1 MTRRLLSFLAMAAF
15 CAPAFADEACGTAD
29 APKSCVSLTSGG
41 VTVIARDERREY
53 VAAGLEYSSP
63 VLSGFQGYVAGT
75 MFAVQDGAAAS
86 LGAQH
91 SFRVVQVD
99 AGLQRKVAG
108 PLALNAHGGM
118 TLSIEGEKG
127 APLDPRQWDALLDL
141 KLLVGDSGYV
151 AVRGGHDGAIDGWGT
166 GIDVNIPVSGAPS
179 IVARYQLPFVRDP
192 RGTLPWVITAGVRVR
207 VKSIRL
213 GK

>member
-1 MTRRLLSFLAMAAF
+1 MRRLLLSFLALAAF
-15 CAPAFADEACGTAD
+15 CAPSFADEPCGTAD

-53 VAAGLEYSSP
+53 VAAGIEYSSP

-99 AGLQRKVAG
+99 AGVERRVRG
-108 PLALNAHGGM
+108 PLALDAHGGV
-118 TLSIEGEKG
+118 TFSIEGASG
-127 APLDPRQWDALLDL
+127 APMDPRQWDALLDL
-141 KLLVGDSGYV
+141 KLLMGDSGYV
-151 AVRGGHDGAIDGWGT
+151 AVRGGHDGAIGGWGA
-166 GIDVNIPVSGAPS
+166 GVDVNIPVKNAPA
-179 IVARYQLPFVRDP
+179 IIARYQLPFVRDP
-192 RGTLPWVITAGVRVR
+192 RGTLPWVVTAGVRVR
-207 VKSIRL
+207 VKSLRI

>member
-1 MTRRLLSFLAMAAF
+1 MKRLMLAVLVFAAV
-15 CAPAFADEACGTAD
+15 PAFADEPACGTSD

-53 VAAGLEYSSP
+53 VAAGLEYASP

-86 LGAQH
+86 LGVQH

-99 AGLQRKVAG
+99 AGVQRRVGG
-108 PLALNAHGGM
+108 PLALDAHGGC
-118 TLSIEGEKG
+118 TFSIEGAVG
-127 APLDPRQWDALLDL
+127 APIDPRQWEALLDL
-141 KLLVGDSGYV
+141 KLLVGDAGYI
-151 AVRGGHDGAIDGWGT
+151 AVRGGHDGAVGGWAAGVD
-166 GIDVNIPVSGAPS
+166 ISIPVKDAPA
-179 IVARYQLPFVRDP
+179 IVARYQLPFYRDP

-207 VKSIRL
+207 VKSIRI